1 MNIKINNQEMTVQ
14 NFMQQLRNLQGFFNL
29 LQIQLNNLETRVFTK
44 IDELRKKV
52 NDLETRIDE
61 INNLS
66 CRFDGLNATT
76 NLR

>member
-52 NDLETRIDE
+52 NDLETRIDK

-66 CRFDGLNATT
+66 CRFDELKAIT